1 MFLLTDSLLLCLQV
15 GHASIGKLLSSAA
28 DAAAAAQ
35 LLDATLVA
43 ASRYDAEETVRESA
57 RIAQLSV
64 DVQGR
69 LDSYANAFARR
80 LYAGTVSLVVDPQIS
95 IRELFADIGSI
106 SEHVERAR
114 PESAAKKAAH

>member
-1 MFLLTDSLLLCLQV
+1 MSCCCVCVEV
-15 GHASIGKLLSSAA
+15 GHASIGKLLATAS

-43 ASRYDAEETVRESA
+43 ASRYDADETVRESA
-57 RIAQLSV
+57 RIAQLSA

-69 LDSYANAFARR
+69 LDTYAQAFARR
-80 LYAGTVSLVVDPQIS
+80 LYAGTVSLVVDPRTS
-95 IRELFADIGSI
+95 VHELLVDIGSI

-114 PESAAKKAAH
+114 PESAAKHKPAH